1 MEILPHARRLDPK
14 KVQKRKKN
22 KILFNFLR
30 LSRFSSKRILLPRTL
45 YPGGKPKNQKDS
57 HLISVLR
64 AITGPNPPRPKHN
77 MISNSSSGD
86 FFSPLLDCCYRRS
99 GPQSHNFV
107 WGRREEKAISL
118 SLLLSWYGRGESLLF
133 VFPFFPFFCPAGN
146 LVLWCSVHNSQ
157 RPAGTV
163 GVGRGRGPISLGP
176 NINPNKEERRGK
188 RKWKPSNISVVSWS
202 QLFCSSR
209 RYT

>member
-1 MEILPHARRLDPK
+1 MHTAQGFVPPRKKSPDVEILPHAQRLDPK

-107 WGRREEKAISL
+107 WGRREEKAISP
-118 SLLLSWYGRGESLLF
+118 SLLIWERREPFICFSI
-133 VFPFFPFFCPAGN
+133 FPFSAPREILCCDAPSTTARG
-146 LVLWCSVHNSQ
+146 LELWGWGEGED
-157 RPAGTV
+157 R
-163 GVGRGRGPISLGP
+163 
-176 NINPNKEERRGK
+176 
-188 RKWKPSNISVVSWS
+188 
-202 QLFCSSR
+202 SR
-209 RYT
+209 